1 MSEQLRDR
9 LEQSI
14 RDACFAIAADWAESL
29 HGRRVTPGAGF
40 VRGTKEP
47 PPPVALSTLDDRA
60 ECCSRLSG
68 WAHVVMDEQDLH
80 PTLDGNDAVGLT
92 RFVST
97 HAAWFAEHPAGMDVA
112 RELADSA
119 RKIERLARPERR
131 DFMVIGRCP
140 RQVAED
146 GAPIECGGQV
156 RAKVVTDDQPVHP
169 MVAAD
174 DVEPDAVGQVLAKCQ
189 ECGHEDTVRW
199 WESVIVPNLEAEPL
213 LTVGELIVLLHKKTG
228 RQIPEGTIRQWATT
242 GRIKRHG
249 KDSKGRTLYD
259 RAAVLAYVMERAAA

>member
-1 MSEQLRDR
+1 VSEQLRDR

-80 PTLDGNDAVGLT
+80 PTLDGNDAVGLA
-92 RFVST
+92 RFVDT
-97 HAAWFAEHPAGMDVA
+97 HASWFAEHPAGMDVA

-131 DFMVIGRCP
+131 DYVVIGECP
-140 RQVAED
+140 RTVASAEGEQVVC
-146 GAPIECGGQV
+146 GAMV
-156 RAKVVTDDQPVHP
+156 RAYPEKNII
-169 MVAAD
+169 
-174 DVEPDAVGQVLAKCQ
+174 KCPG
-189 ECGHEDTVRW
+189 CGHEDTLAW
-199 WESVIVPNLEAEPL
+199 WESVIVPNLEDKPL
-213 LTVGELIVLLHKKTG
+213 LTVAELVMLLHQKTG

-242 GRIKRHG
+242 GHIKRHG
-249 KDSKGRTLYD
+249 KDAKGRTLYD
-259 RAAVLAYVMERAAA
+259 RAAVLAYVEDGAKETAA